1 MKPCQVISNTYV
13 DHWGYKFQVW
23 SDLTFTF
30 VLPPGHIIMQQS
42 CWQLAL
48 SSGSDLPY
56 PRCWKTPG
64 TVVSAEVAQYPDL
77 KIATSSC
84 SWMTTVV
91 KSSLAIISSQ
101 RLTSN
106 FMSCPAEYRSQL
118 GQELTLLRRRMASPP
133 QTSDKKRTVLPTD
146 TEMPIGYF

>member
-1 MKPCQVISNTYV
+1 M
-13 DHWGYKFQVW
+13 
-23 SDLTFTF
+23 
-30 VLPPGHIIMQQS
+30 
-42 CWQLAL
+42 
-48 SSGSDLPY
+48 
-56 PRCWKTPG
+56 
-64 TVVSAEVAQYPDL
+64 SAEVAQYPDL

-106 FMSCPAEYRSQL
+106 FMSCPAEYRNQL